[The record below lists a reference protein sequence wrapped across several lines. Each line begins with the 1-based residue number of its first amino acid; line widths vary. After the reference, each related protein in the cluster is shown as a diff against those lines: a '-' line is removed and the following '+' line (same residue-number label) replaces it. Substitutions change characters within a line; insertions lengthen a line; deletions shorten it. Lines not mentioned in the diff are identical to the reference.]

1 MLKSLPLGAL
11 LASAVCVA
19 LCAQSPQATG
29 GHVASPLR
37 LVAGTFDPLA
47 GELTVPE
54 QLRSGAA
61 NRLFIAQFAGAP
73 TQRGRDAIAQHGGE
87 VLRYLPD
94 HAYIVR
100 IDASKLDAMRQQPDI
115 RWVGAFHPL
124 YRLEPA
130 LAFGNTF
137 TDQQPVRYH
146 LVVADKK
153 NDKPALAAKV
163 RLIGGV
169 IDHEQPGSLLFTV
182 TLTGP
187 QLLQV
192 AGFDE
197 VVWIDRWTPS
207 SDDMDNARIQGG
219 GNHVETQGGYT
230 GTGVRAHIYEGIES
244 THTDFTGGATNV
256 LSGGGADDHGHAT
269 AGIVFGNGTSN
280 PIVRGMA
287 PDCTKYFTQYSS
299 VSPGFSR
306 WQVVQTLVNTHN
318 VNHTTASWGDA
329 TTMAYTAVSAD
340 ADDIVFDHDV
350 TWTQSQSNTGN
361 QNSRPQAWAKNVFS
375 VGGVSHGNNSNP
387 LDDSWDLGG
396 ASIGPASDGRL
407 KPDICAYYDNIGTSD
422 RTGAPGYSTGNWSA
436 SFGGTSGATPIVAGH
451 NVLLIEMFTDE
462 VTPGFGLFGNPM
474 RVPAG
479 TVWQNRPHAPTVKA
493 LQCAGA
499 SQYAFTAGSTD
510 NRRQHQGWGF
520 PSLQRL
526 YDRRAQMLVIDETD
540 VLAQGDVTRYDVT
553 VPAGQAD
560 LRVVLN
566 YSDQAAVPSATKHLI
581 NNLSVRVTAPNGTI
595 YWGNNGLSQGNWSTV
610 GGIEDDTNPIECVF
624 VQNPAA
630 GLWRVDV
637 KATLVALDSHV
648 ETPAVD
654 ADYALVVIGGTGQ
667 VGIPPVFAAF
677 TEFGAGCPGS
687 VPLPSFCA
695 QLNPTGGTL
704 ATATI
709 NREYAYTV
717 PSIGSAQVVGFD
729 IFTRSTGGG
738 TVVVPAH
745 LYAQAGGVPALTPL
759 ASTTLTVGPTAAFYT
774 ATFSS
779 PVPVSGTFYIAMDSS
794 AQTVLRSHLT
804 SGSSGTAYAR
814 VPPGGAWTPSTA
826 VTRPSWRVSCTG
838 GGAFATPA
846 LDHTGAPAI
855 GSSYTVTLSAALANA
870 PVVLVSGFSDQL
882 FGAIPLPWALP
893 GAPGCNLLVSGDVL
907 NALTATPAGTSSFT
921 IPVPN
926 SIGLISAELFHQW
939 AVFDAVNALGLV
951 VSNAGKARIGE

>member
-1 MLKSLPLGAL
+1 MLKNVTLAL
-11 LASAVCVA
+11 LASAVCVVVS
-19 LCAQSPQATG
+19 AQSPSQDPSTG
-29 GHVASPLR
+29 STLR
-37 LVAGTFDPLA
+37 LVAGSFDPLVQQL
-47 GELTVPE
+47 EVPPA
-54 QLRSGAA
+54 LRSGAA
-61 NRLFIAQFAGAP
+61 QQLWIVQFAAAP
-73 TQRGRDAIAQHGGE
+73 TQGGRDAIEELGGK

-94 HAYIVR
+94 HAYVVKLAAGEV
-100 IDASKLDAMRQQPDI
+100 DALRAQPGI
-115 RWVGAFHPL
+115 RWVGAYHPF
-124 YRLEPA
+124 YRLEAA
-130 LAFGNTF
+130 LIAGNVF
-137 TDQQPVRYH
+137 ADAAAVRYH

-153 NDKPALAAKV
+153 NDKPTLAANV
-163 RLIGGV
+163 RAIGGV

-230 GTGVRAHIYEGIES
+230 GTGVRAHIYEGVEAAHS
-244 THTDFTGGATNV
+244 DFTGGVTNV

-299 VSPGFSR
+299 VTAGNSR

-318 VNHTTASWGDA
+318 VNHTTASWGDVQ
-329 TTMAYTAVSAD
+329 TTAYTSISAD

-375 VGGVSHGNNSNP
+375 VGGVNHGNNSNP

-422 RTGAPGYSTGNWSA
+422 RTGALGYSANNWSA
-436 SFGGTSGATPIVAGH
+436 TFGGTSGATPIVAGH

-462 VTPGFGLFGNPM
+462 TTPGFGLFGNAL
-474 RVPAG
+474 RVPGG

-499 SQYAFTAGSTD
+499 SQYAFTGASID
-510 NRRQHQGWGF
+510 NRRNHQGWGF
-520 PSLQRL
+520 PNLQRL

-540 VLAQGDVTRYDVT
+540 VLDQGDVTRYDVT
-553 VPAGQAD
+553 VPPGEAD

-566 YSDQAAVPSATKHLI
+566 YADQAALPAATKHLI

-595 YWGNNGLSQGNWSTV
+595 YWGNNGLTQGNWSLA
-610 GGIEDDTNPIECVF
+610 GGVEDDTNPIECVF

-630 GLWRVDV
+630 GLWHVDV
-637 KATLVALDSHV
+637 KATLVAMDAHV
-648 ETPAVD
+648 ETPAID

-667 VGIPPVFAAF
+667 VGIPPIYAAF
-677 TEFGAGCPGS
+677 SEFGAGCPGS

-704 ATATI
+704 ATSNIA
-709 NREYAYTV
+709 REYAYTV
-717 PSIGSAQVVGFD
+717 PSIGSAQVISFD
-729 IFTRSTGGG
+729 IYTRSTTGG

-745 LYAQAGGVPALTPL
+745 IYAQSGGVPALTPL
-759 ASTTLTVGPTAAFYT
+759 ASTTLTVGPTAAFHT
-774 ATFSS
+774 ATFAS
-779 PVPVSGTFYIAMDSS
+779 PVAVSGTFYVAMDSS

-804 SGSSGTAYAR
+804 AGSSGSAYAR
-814 VPPGGAWTPSTA
+814 IPPGGSWTLSTA
-826 VTRPSWRVSCTG
+826 VTRPSWRVTCTG
-838 GGAFATPA
+838 GAQFATPD
-846 LDHTGAPAI
+846 LGNTGVPAI
-855 GSSYTVTLSAALANA
+855 GTSYSLTLASALSNAGALLVT
-870 PVVLVSGFSDQL
+870 GFSDQTW
-882 FGAIPLPWALP
+882 GAIPLPLTVP
-893 GAPGCNLLVSGDVL
+893 EAPGCNLLVAGDVL
-907 NALTATPAGTSSFT
+907 SGVTVSGAGTASFA
-921 IPVPN
+921 INVPN
-926 SIGLISAELFHQW
+926 STGLISAVLFHQW
-939 AVFDAVNALGLV
+939 VVADAVNALGFV
-951 VSNAGKARIGE
+951 VSNAGKATIGE

>member
-11 LASAVCVA
+11 LAGAVCVA
-19 LCAQSPQATG
+19 LSAQSPQPAD
-29 GHVASPLR
+29 GHSASLLR
-37 LVAGTFDPLA
+37 LVAGTFDPVA
-47 GELTVPE
+47 GEPTVPE
-54 QLRSGAA
+54 QLRSGATQ
-61 NRLFIAQFAGAP
+61 RLWIVQFAGAP
-73 TQRGRDAIAQHGGE
+73 TQRGRDAITALGGE
-87 VLRYLPD
+87 VLRYLPE

-100 IDASKLDAMRQQPDI
+100 VDGSKLDQLRQQPDI

-130 LAFGNTF
+130 LVGGNTF
-137 TDQQPVRYH
+137 TDPRPVRYH

-153 NDKPALAAKV
+153 NDKRGLGAKV
-163 RLIGGV
+163 RAIGGA

-197 VVWIDRWTPS
+197 VVWAERWTPS

-230 GTGVRAHIYEGIES
+230 GTGIRAHIYEGIES

-280 PIVRGMA
+280 PAVRGMA

-299 VSPGFSR
+299 VTAGTSR

-318 VNHTTASWGDA
+318 VNHTTASWGDTQ
-329 TTMAYTAVSAD
+329 TTAYTAVSAD

-375 VGGVSHGNNSNP
+375 VGGVAHGDNSNP
-387 LDDSWDLGG
+387 LDDSWNNGG
-396 ASIGPASDGRL
+396 ASIGPAQDGRL

-422 RTGAPGYSTGNWSA
+422 RTGTPGYSTGNWSP

-462 VTPGFGLFGNPM
+462 LTPGFGAFGNPL
-474 RVPAG
+474 RVPGG

-499 SQYAFTAGSTD
+499 TQYTFTAGSTD
-510 NRRQHQGWGF
+510 NLRQHQGWGF
-520 PSLQRL
+520 PNLQRL
-526 YDRRAQMLVIDETD
+526 YDRRAQMMVIDETD
-540 VLAQGDVTRYDVT
+540 VLAQGDATRYDVT
-553 VPAGQAD
+553 VPAGQPD

-566 YSDQAAVPSATKHLI
+566 YADQAAVPGAVKHLI

-595 YWGNNGLSQGNWSTV
+595 YWGNRGLTQGNWSTT
-610 GGIEDDTNPIECVF
+610 GGTEDDTNPIECVF

-630 GLWRVDV
+630 GVWRVDV

-667 VGIPPVFAAF
+667 VGIPPIFATF
-677 TEFGAGCPGS
+677 NEYGAGCPGS

-695 QLNPTGGTL
+695 QLNPNGGTL
-704 ATATI
+704 GTSNAA
-709 NREYAYTV
+709 REYAYTV
-717 PSIGSAQVVGFD
+717 ASIGSAQVISFD

-745 LYAQAGGVPALTPL
+745 IYAQSGSLPAATPI
-759 ASTTLTVGPTAAFYT
+759 ASTTITVGGTAAFYT

-779 PVPVSGTFYIAMDSS
+779 PVSVTGNFYVAMDSS

-804 SGSSGTAYAR
+804 AGSTGSAYAR
-814 VPPGGAWTPSTA
+814 IPPGGAWTLSGA
-826 VTRPSWRVSCTG
+826 VTRPSWRVTCTG
-838 GGAFATPA
+838 GAQFASPDLGNSGLPSIGA
-846 LDHTGAPAI
+846 
-855 GSSYTVTLSAALANA
+855 SYSVTLASALANA
-870 PVVLVSGFSDQL
+870 PVVLVSGFSDQ
-882 FGAIPLPWALP
+882 FYGAIPLPWALP
-893 GAPGCNLLVSGDVL
+893 GAPGCNLLASADVL
-907 NALTATPAGTSSFT
+907 SAQVASATGTSSFL
-921 IPVPN
+921 IAVPN
-926 SIGLISAELFHQW
+926 VAGLINAELFHQW

-951 VSNAGKARIGE
+951 VSNAGKAMIGD